1 MKKLYLA
8 VICLLSAYYQ
18 GFAQTHTSR
27 AGVVTCPIS
36 NGYYEFLPQGYFDN
50 PTEKFP
56 LIIFIPGIAELGNG
70 TTELSTVLRHGPA
83 NLINTGQWPAK
94 FTVNGQ
100 DFKFIVITPQFT
112 VNPWSGHINTMLD
125 YIIANYKV
133 DIDRIY
139 MSGFSLGGGAVWAYA
154 GASTTYANRLAAIAP
169 GAGALQPTASFCSN
183 MAAANLPILALHNNA
198 DAVVPV
204 SNTHYFVDN
213 TNAAH
218 IPTPIAQKIIYY
230 GIVGHDLTHGFS
242 LNLNVYGYSG
252 FADMNVYNWMLK
264 SKRNIAALPV
274 KFTGFS
280 VSKQNS
286 RALVQWSTASEVNNQ
301 GFDVLRS
308 ANGSSW
314 ESIAFINSLGSN
326 GASYTYTDAQPLTG
340 KNYYR
345 IRQKDFDGKTSVSEI
360 RFVDFQKQGY
370 IQLAAN
376 PVQTELKLNTDLN
389 FENAQLNIYNA
400 GGQLIKKELINGT
413 GQISILLGI
422 DNPGTYIA
430 EIMNGSSRQSIR
442 FVKQ

>member
-1 MKKLYLA
+1 MKKLYIA
-8 VICLLSAYYQ
+8 VICLLIAYCQ
-18 GFAQTHTSR
+18 GNAQTHTAR

-36 NGYYEFLPQGYFDN
+36 NGYYEFLPQGYYDN

-56 LIIFIPGIAELGNG
+56 LIVFISGIGQLGNG
-70 TTELSTVLRHGPA
+70 TTDLNSVLSHGPA
-83 NLINTGQWPAK
+83 NLITGGQWPLK

-112 VNPWSGHINTMLD
+112 INPWSGHVNTMLD

-139 MSGFSLGGGAVWAYA
+139 MSGFSLGGGAVWSYA
-154 GASTTYANRLAAIAP
+154 GANTNYANRLAAIAP
-169 GAGALQPTASFCSN
+169 GAGACQQTASFCNN

-213 TNAAH
+213 TNAQH
-218 IPTPIAQKIIYY
+218 STTPIAQKIIYY
-230 GIVGHDLTHGFS
+230 GIVGHDLTHGFG
-242 LNLNVYGYSG
+242 LNLNQYGYTG
-252 FADMNVYNWMLK
+252 FTDMNVYNWMLK
-264 SKRNIAALPV
+264 HKRNISALPV
-274 KFTGFS
+274 KFSGFN
-280 VSKQNS
+280 VLKQNS
-286 RALVQWSTASEVNNQ
+286 KAIIQWSTASEVNNQ

-314 ESIAFINSLGSN
+314 ETIAFVNSLGSN
-326 GASYTYTDAQPLTG
+326 GASYSYTDAQPLTG

-370 IQLAAN
+370 IQLATN

-389 FENAQLNIYNA
+389 LKNVQLNIYNA
-400 GGQLIKKELINGT
+400 GGQLIKKDFINGT
-413 GQISILLGI
+413 GQISLPL
-422 DNPGTYIA
+422 NRELAGTYIA
-430 EIMNGSSRQSIR
+430 EIINGSSKQSIR